1 MFEIIKKLETIFSVI
16 KKVKM
21 GKKLVFKC
29 ENLLPFYTENF
40 LLLELHP
47 PIINAGGLP
56 KNKKIHIKWQKKS
69 QLQMDVFPHFDY

>member
-1 MFEIIKKLETIFSVI
+1 
-16 KKVKM
+16 M

-47 PIINAGGLP
+47 PIINAGGLQTKKYISNGK
-56 KNKKIHIKWQKKS
+56 KNLSCKW
-69 QLQMDVFPHFDY
+69 MFFPILTIDIVEEIASGIETEYRQTFDT